1 MAAGDSGSRLRQT
14 FFDCFSSYTAAVSS
28 LWSGVANNQ
37 GPRLA
42 ASEGSLS
49 AEEKL
54 LVLHSNCVP
63 PEDLHPQGA
72 RGQVRIADTF

>member
-42 ASEGSLS
+42 ASEGGLS

-54 LVLHSNCVP
+54 LVLHSNCVH
-63 PEDLHPQGA
+63 L
-72 RGQVRIADTF
+72 RTFILKELVGRYALS